1 MTTAAS
7 LGPMSSSLAALPEN
21 WLWASLP
28 DVSGP
33 LARLIQEHN
42 NAPS

>member
-33 LARLIQEHN
+33 LARLVQEHN